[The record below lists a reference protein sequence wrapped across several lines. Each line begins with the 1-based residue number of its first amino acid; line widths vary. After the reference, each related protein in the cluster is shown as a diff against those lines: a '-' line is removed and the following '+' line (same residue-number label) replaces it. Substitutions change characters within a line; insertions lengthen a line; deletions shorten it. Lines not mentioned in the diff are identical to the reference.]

1 MSYRRGRWFASFC
14 VDADRPDRSPMLP
27 QATIGV
33 DVGITHTLAVL
44 STGEMIPNRR
54 PLDQAQQRLRRL
66 ARQASRRMGPD
77 RHATRSSSR
86 RWRKT
91 QVKIARLHARVA
103 NLRENSL
110 HQLTTQLAATYG
122 TIVAEDLYVVGM
134 LHNRRLARRVAD
146 AGFGKIR
153 RQLVYKTAWNGG
165 RLTLADRF
173 YPSTK
178 TCSGCGAVKAKLRL
192 SERIFQCERCRGVLD
207 RDLNAARNLAALVS
221 GPSSPSRGATINEP
235 AGNPCKTRVAGKGY
249 RHGKTI
255 LRSGMATA
263 GAARHGLPE
272 QRGPD

>member
-1 MSYRRGRWFASFC
+1 VTVSYRRGRWFASFC

-44 STGEMIPNRR
+44 STGEMIPNPR

-103 NLRENSL
+103 SLRENSL

-165 RLTLADRF
+165 RLTLADRW
-173 YPSTK
+173 
-178 TCSGCGAVKAKLRL
+178 
-192 SERIFQCERCRGVLD
+192 
-207 RDLNAARNLAALVS
+207 AARAAGS
-221 GPSSPSRGATINEP
+221 
-235 AGNPCKTRVAGKGY
+235 
-249 RHGKTI
+249 
-255 LRSGMATA
+255 
-263 GAARHGLPE
+263 
-272 QRGPD
+272 